1 MPAKTAIKTIWT
13 LSSGQD
19 GCDMQIT
26 GVAGGLAK
34 RTGAAIIAKQ
44 LHPPA
49 WRQLFAP
56 YGRPAP
62 QADIQAPWPHVVLA
76 AGRQTI
82 PYALSIGKQAAGA
95 TFTAILQNPRRAPA
109 LFDFIWAP
117 THDALEGDNVFST
130 LTSPHALT
138 REALTEAAAQ
148 LKPRL
153 TNMPRPWIAVLLGG
167 PNKAYRFDMADMARL
182 VQHLRGL
189 AEKGA
194 GLMISAS
201 RRTPPAHFARLKQAL
216 AELGEQVIFFAPPNS
231 TLPATSTPLAT
242 NDAPQPDY
250 NIYHGLLGLAQAIIV
265 TGDSVN
271 MVSEACFVGVPV
283 WVFHLQGGSRRFNNF
298 HKTMQAQGLVRA
310 LTGNIEA
317 ENIKA
322 ENADNVLA
330 TITQA
335 PPANSANGLPINSTD
350 EIVEMLYKY
359 CIEKFENN

>member
-1 MPAKTAIKTIWT
+1 MSAKTAIKTIWT

-19 GCDMQIT
+19 GCDMQIM
-26 GVAGGLAK
+26 GVAGLLAE
-34 RTGAAIIAKQ
+34 RTGASVIAKQ

-49 WRQLFAP
+49 WRQVFAP
-56 YGRPAP
+56 YGRPAR
-62 QADIQAPWPHVVLA
+62 QADIQPPWPHIVLA

-82 PYALSIGKQAAGA
+82 PYALAIGKQAGGA

-117 THDALEGDNVFST
+117 AHDALQGDNVFST

-138 REALTEAAAQ
+138 RDALTQAAAQ

-153 TNMPRPWIAVLLGG
+153 ANMPRPYIAVLLGG

-201 RRTPPAHFARLKQAL
+201 RRTPPAHFARLKQAF
-216 AELGEQVIFFAPPNS
+216 AEWGERVMFFAPPTS
-231 TLPATSTPLAT
+231 TLPV
-242 NDAPQPDY
+242 NGAPQPDY
-250 NIYHGLLGLAQAIIV
+250 NTYHGILGLAQAIIV

-283 WVFHLQGGSRRFNNF
+283 WVFHLQGGSKRFNNF
-298 HKTMQAQGLVRA
+298 HKTMQAQGLVRG
-310 LTGNIEA
+310 LIE
-317 ENIKA
+317 A
-322 ENADNVLA
+322 ENADNLLA

-335 PPANSANGLPINSTD
+335 PPANATEKHPINSTD
-350 EIVEMLYKY
+350 EIVDRLYQRF
-359 CIEKFENN
+359 IEKFENN

>member
-1 MPAKTAIKTIWT
+1 MGLDNHRFIGMSAKTSIKTIWT

-19 GCDMQIT
+19 GCDMQIA
-26 GVAGGLAK
+26 GVAGGLAE

-44 LHPPA
+44 VCPPA

-56 YGRPAP
+56 YGRPAR
-62 QADIQAPWPHVVLA
+62 QADIQAPWPHIVLA

-82 PYALSIGKQAAGA
+82 PYALSIGKQAGGA

-117 THDALEGDNVFST
+117 AHDGLQGDNVFST
-130 LTSPHALT
+130 LTSPHALS
-138 REALTEAAAQ
+138 RDALTEAAAQ

-153 TNMPRPWIAVLLGG
+153 ANMPRPWIAVLLGG

-189 AEKGA
+189 VEKGA

-216 AELGEQVIFFAPPNS
+216 AELGERVIFF
-231 TLPATSTPLAT
+231 TPL
-242 NDAPQPDY
+242 NNGAPQPDY
-250 NIYHGLLGLAQAIIV
+250 NIYHGILGLAQAIIV

-298 HKTMQAQGLVRA
+298 HKTMQAQGLVSA
-310 LTGNIEA
+310 LTDNA
-317 ENIKA
+317 ET
-322 ENADNVLA
+322 VLA
-330 TITQA
+330 TITQT
-335 PPANSANGLPINSTD
+335 PPANSANRQPINSTD
-350 EIVEMLYKY
+350 EIVDMLYKRF
-359 CIEKFENN
+359 IEKFETS

>member
-1 MPAKTAIKTIWT
+1 MSAKTAIKTIWT

-19 GCDMQIT
+19 GCDMQIA
-26 GVAGGLAK
+26 GVAGLLAE
-34 RTGAAIIAKQ
+34 RMGAAVIAKQ

-49 WRQLFAP
+49 WRQVFAP
-56 YGRPAP
+56 YGRPAR
-62 QADIQAPWPHVVLA
+62 QADIHPPWPHIVLA

-82 PYALSIGKQAAGA
+82 PYALAIGKQAGGA

-117 THDALEGDNVFST
+117 AHDALQGENVFST

-138 REALTEAAAQ
+138 RAALTKAAAQ

-153 TNMPRPWIAVLLGG
+153 ANMPRPYIAVLLGG

-216 AELGEQVIFFAPPNS
+216 AALGERVMFFAPPTS
-231 TLPATSTPLAT
+231 TLPTSTLPE
-242 NDAPQPDY
+242 NGAPQADY
-250 NIYHGLLGLAQAIIV
+250 NIYHGILGLAQAIIV

-283 WVFHLQGGSRRFNNF
+283 WVFHLQGGSKRFNNF
-298 HKTMQAQGLVRA
+298 HKTMQAQGLVRG
-310 LTGNIEA
+310 LIET
-317 ENIKA
+317 
-322 ENADNVLA
+322 ENADNLLA
-330 TITQA
+330 TITQT
-335 PPANSANGLPINSTD
+335 PPANATDRQPINSTD
-350 EIVEMLYKY
+350 EIVDMLYQRF
-359 CIEKFENN
+359 IEKFENN